1 MTNRQSET
9 AAQEEATDEEAT
21 ARGERVGLLAVV
33 AGVTM
38 FSSGPVLIKF
48 VELSPAVVSFIRL
61 LIGGVVLGVV
71 GLVAGLR
78 WPRHQWVALLLAGLA
93 FGGHQMAFI
102 SAVQHTSVAIVTLL
116 VATQPLLV
124 ALVSQPLL
132 NEAVP
137 RRLFLCAGVALVG
150 VAVVLSGSI
159 DHVSHSW
166 WGDLW
171 ALGNLGVW
179 TAYFVLAKRIRTAG
193 VSTLSFTVAMMW
205 LALLVVAPALLF
217 QSTGRL
223 PTSRDWLFI
232 AIVALGPGNGHLLI
246 NWAHPRVRAALSS
259 LALTLVPVLSSLWAW
274 LALGEPYTI
283 RHVGGMALV
292 IFAVECGRRS
302 R

>member
-1 MTNRQSET
+1 MTIGQSET
-9 AAQEEATDEEAT
+9 AGQEATAEAAS
-21 ARGERVGLLAVV
+21 ARGERTGLLAVV
-33 AGVTM
+33 TAVTM
-38 FSSGPVLIKF
+38 FSSGPIIIKF
-48 VELSPAVVSFIRL
+48 VELSPAVLSLIRL
-61 LIGGVVLGVV
+61 LIGGLVLGAV
-71 GLVAGLR
+71 GLVVGIR
-78 WPRHQWVALLLAGLA
+78 WPRPQWVALLLAGLA
-93 FGGHQMAFI
+93 FGGHQVAFI

-124 ALVSQPLL
+124 AFVSQPLL
-132 NEAVP
+132 GEAVP
-137 RRLFLCAGVALVG
+137 RRLFLCSVVALTG
-150 VAVVLSGSI
+150 VAVVLSGSL
-159 DHVSHSW
+159 DHGSHSW

-171 ALGNLGVW
+171 ALANLGVW

-205 LALLVVAPALLF
+205 LALLVVVPLLLF
-217 QSTGRL
+217 ESTGGL
-223 PTSRDWLFI
+223 PTSSDWLLI
-232 AIVALGPGNGHLLI
+232 ALVALGPGNGHLLL

-292 IFAVECGRRS
+292 IVAVEWGRRC

>member
-1 MTNRQSET
+1 
-9 AAQEEATDEEAT
+9 
-21 ARGERVGLLAVV
+21 
-33 AGVTM
+33 M
-38 FSSGPVLIKF
+38 FSSGPVIVKF

-61 LIGGVVLGVV
+61 LMGGVILGAV
-71 GLVAGLR
+71 GLVAGIR
-78 WPRHQWVALLLAGLA
+78 WPRQQWVALLLAGVA
-93 FGGHQMAFI
+93 FGGHQVAFI

-124 ALVSQPLL
+124 AVVSQPLL
-132 NEAVP
+132 GEAVP
-137 RRLFLCAGVALVG
+137 RRLFLCTVAALIG
-150 VAVVLSGSI
+150 VAVVLSGSV
-159 DHVSHSW
+159 DHGSHSW
-166 WGDLW
+166 SGDLW
-171 ALGNLGVW
+171 ALANLGVW

-217 QSTGRL
+217 ESPGGL
-223 PTSRDWLFI
+223 PTSRDWLLI
-232 AIVALGPGNGHLLI
+232 ALVALGPGNGHLLL

-283 RHVGGMALV
+283 RHIGGMALV
-292 IFAVECGRRS
+292 ILAVEWGRRS